1 MGRVKLKLTFIKHLK
16 SSYGGKIEIQVSKYS
31 YSCCFDQNV
40 MYYTLHIEKTSQVN
54 QGRAHIFSFEKE
66 LGDLNTPP
74 YPPPTHLYYEK
85 QYVSTL

>member
-1 MGRVKLKLTFIKHLK
+1 
-16 SSYGGKIEIQVSKYS
+16 
-31 YSCCFDQNV
+31 